1 MSFQNNAICE
11 YALLNKMIDASI
23 QSSYVDEHS
32 KRFAILLNILIEIVV
47 NPAFAKY
54 HTLCETLF
62 YNNYHYVNMLLQ
74 DNQIVNGEQDY
85 EMIRQVICL
94 IKEEMIGAEGANTD
108 NKKIVEKLIV
118 YYCD

>member
-1 MSFQNNAICE
+1 MSLRNNTICE
-11 YALLNKMIDASI
+11 YALLNKMIDGCI
-23 QSSYVDEHS
+23 RCSYIDDHS
-32 KRFAILLNILIEIVV
+32 KHFAILLNILIEIIV

-62 YNNYHYVNMLLQ
+62 YTNYHYVNMLLQ
-74 DNQIVNGEQDY
+74 DNRILNGELDY

-94 IKEEMIGAEGANTD
+94 IKEEILHGGNGEID